1 MIIPSAL
8 TANFPEKARDL
19 FIPYRYKILY
29 GGRGSG
35 KSHSIARYL
44 LIAGVAER
52 HRILCTREV
61 QKSIRDSVKRL
72 LDDQIEELGLQRHY
86 QSLDTEIRGK
96 NGTIFLFNGL
106 STETS
111 DTIKSYEN
119 ITKVWCEEAASI
131 SKRSWDILIPT
142 IRAEGSEILA
152 SFNPDLETDET
163 YQRFVVNPPESC
175 VSIEM
180 NYRDNPWFPRVLD
193 AERRHCQERDPDNYD
208 NIWEG
213 KCRPAVEGAIYFKE
227 IQRAQENGQ
236 ITFVPYDP
244 LRKVQIVVDLGWNDA
259 MSIALVQ
266 KGHSSLNIIEY
277 MEDTHRPIDSYSAE
291 LKAKA
296 LHWGKVWLPH
306 DGFAGNI
313 QSGGKSVADIFKRL
327 GWDVA
332 SKDEVV
338 QLSVEDGIR
347 NARMTFGQVAFN
359 AAKCERLLE
368 CLKRYRR
375 RINRQTNEE
384 AAPLHDEY
392 SHGADCFRY
401 ICCNA
406 DKMTN
411 EERHRP
417 IMVVGNH
424 GALDAVVG
432 Y

>member
-1 MIIPSAL
+1 MATL
-8 TANFPEKARDL
+8 TAEIPEKLQFL
-19 FIPYRYKILY
+19 FVPYRYKVAR

-35 KSHSIARYL
+35 KSWSFARAL
-44 LIAGVAER
+44 LIQGVVEPL
-52 HRILCTREV
+52 RILCTREV
-61 QKSIRDSVKRL
+61 QLSIKDSVHKL
-72 LDDQIEELGLQRHY
+72 LSDQVKLLGLDGFYVVQEQTIKGR
-86 QSLDTEIRGK
+86 
-96 NGTIFLFNGL
+96 NGTEFIFSGL
-106 STETS
+106 STQTVDS
-111 DTIKSYEN
+111 IKSFEG
-119 ITKVWCEEAASI
+119 IDKTWIEEGQSVC
-131 SKRSWDILIPT
+131 KRSWDVLLPT
-142 IRAEGSEILA
+142 IRKAGSEIWI
-152 SFNPDLETDET
+152 SYNPDLETDET
-163 YQRFVVNPPESC
+163 HQRFTVHPPENC
-175 VSIEM
+175 VNVEV
-180 NYRDNPWFPRVLD
+180 NWQDNPWFSKELD

-296 LHWGKVWLPH
+296 MNWGKVWLPH
-306 DGFAGNI
+306 DGFSGNI

-332 SKDEVV
+332 SRDEVV

-347 NARMTFGQVAFN
+347 NARMMFGRVAFN
-359 AAKCERLLE
+359 GAKTERLVE

-384 AAPLHDEY
+384 AAPLHDEF

-401 ICCNA
+401 VCANA
-406 DKMTN
+406 DQMRN
-411 EERHRP
+411 ETRRRP
-417 IMVVGNH
+417 IMMVG
-424 GALDAVVG
+424 GTELMDSVVG

>member
-1 MIIPSAL
+1 MATL
-8 TANFPEKARDL
+8 TAEIPEKLQFL
-19 FIPYRYKILY
+19 FVPYRYKIAR

-35 KSHSIARYL
+35 KSWSFARAL
-44 LIAGVAER
+44 LIQGVVEPL
-52 HRILCTREV
+52 RILCTREV
-61 QKSIRDSVKRL
+61 QLSIKDSVHKL
-72 LDDQIEELGLQRHY
+72 LSDQVKLLGLEGFYVVQEQTIKGR
-86 QSLDTEIRGK
+86 
-96 NGTIFLFNGL
+96 NGTEFIFSGL
-106 STETS
+106 STQTVDS
-111 DTIKSYEN
+111 IKSFEGLDR
-119 ITKVWCEEAASI
+119 VWCEEGQSI
-131 SKRSWDILIPT
+131 CKRSWDVLLPT
-142 IRAEGSEILA
+142 VRKEGSEVWV
-152 SFNPDLETDET
+152 SYNPDLETDET
-163 YQRFVVNPPESC
+163 HQRFTIHPPENC
-175 VSIEM
+175 VNVEV
-180 NYRDNPWFPRVLD
+180 NWQDNPWFSKELD
-193 AERRHCQERDPDNYD
+193 AERRHCAERDPDNYD

-227 IQRAQENGQ
+227 IQRAQANGQ

-277 MEDTHRPIDSYSAE
+277 LEDTHRPIDSYSAE
-291 LKAKA
+291 LKDKA

-306 DGFAGNI
+306 DGFSGNI
-313 QSGGKSVADIFKRL
+313 QSGGKSVADIFKRM

-347 NARMTFGQVAFN
+347 NARMMFGQVAFN
-359 AAKCERLLE
+359 AAKCERLVE